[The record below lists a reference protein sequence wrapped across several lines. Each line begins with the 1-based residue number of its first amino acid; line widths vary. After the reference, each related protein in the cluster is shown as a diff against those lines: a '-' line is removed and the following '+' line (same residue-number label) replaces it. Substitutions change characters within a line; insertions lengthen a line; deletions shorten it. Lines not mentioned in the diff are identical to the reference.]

1 VEKKIQ
7 GRQGLQRGA
16 EQVEGG
22 RGGGKGGVAS
32 LLPLSPLIVKLT
44 EVRKL

>member
-1 VEKKIQ
+1 MEKKIQ

-22 RGGGKGGVAS
+22 EGGEGRGGKFTSSFS
-32 LLPLSPLIVKLT
+32 LNSKVN
-44 EVRKL
+44 

>member
-22 RGGGKGGVAS
+22 EGGKGGVAS
-32 LLPLSPLIVKLT
+32 LLLLSPLIVKLT

>member
-22 RGGGKGGVAS
+22 EGGEGGGGKFTSSFS
-32 LLPLSPLIVKLT
+32 LNSKVN
-44 EVRKL
+44 

>member
-1 VEKKIQ
+1 MEKKIQ
-7 GRQGLQRGA
+7 GRQVLQRGA

-22 RGGGKGGVAS
+22 ERGGKGGVES

>member
-1 VEKKIQ
+1 MEKKIQ

-22 RGGGKGGVAS
+22 KGGVAS
-32 LLPLSPLIVKLT
+32 LLLLSPLIVKLT